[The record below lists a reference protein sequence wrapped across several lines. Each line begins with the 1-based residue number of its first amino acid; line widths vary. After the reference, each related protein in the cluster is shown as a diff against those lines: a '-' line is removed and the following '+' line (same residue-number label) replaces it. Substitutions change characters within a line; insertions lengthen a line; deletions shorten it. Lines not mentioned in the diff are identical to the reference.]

1 MRSGKRED
9 NRRKN
14 SCTSR
19 RLHTEW
25 SLSPSSVPGPLYCP
39 FPAMPLP
46 VKPFPSIMGKQ
57 HPDAHCVPSVKAG
70 RAADTVPRRGRPTSA
85 RNIALHCLLNGDGMA
100 VRERTQSQ
108 SLFAATTSESGRVV
122 STRSVCL
129 CCSSSHRQS
138 RHDSPGPLHSIYRHD
153 ARPSCART
161 FTTYPPRVCHKPE
174 YPNFVPHSR
183 ESGDCDILS

>member
-1 MRSGKRED
+1 MRQRWGEMRSGKMED

-25 SLSPSSVPGPLYCP
+25 SLSSSPVPGPLYCP

-70 RAADTVPRRGRPTSA
+70 RAADTVPRRSCPTSA
-85 RNIALHCLLNGDGMA
+85 RNIALHCLPNGDEMA

-129 CCSSSHRQS
+129 CCSSSH
-138 RHDSPGPLHSIYRHD
+138 
-153 ARPSCART
+153 
-161 FTTYPPRVCHKPE
+161 
-174 YPNFVPHSR
+174 
-183 ESGDCDILS
+183 

>member
-1 MRSGKRED
+1 MRQRWGEMRSGKMED

-25 SLSPSSVPGPLYCP
+25 SLSSSPVPGPLYCP

-46 VKPFPSIMGKQ
+46 VKPFPSIMRKQ

-70 RAADTVPRRGRPTSA
+70 RAADTVPRRSRPTSA
-85 RNIALHCLLNGDGMA
+85 RNIALHCLPNGDEMA

-122 STRSVCL
+122 STRPVCL
-129 CCSSSHRQS
+129 CCSSSQ
-138 RHDSPGPLHSIYRHD
+138 
-153 ARPSCART
+153 
-161 FTTYPPRVCHKPE
+161 
-174 YPNFVPHSR
+174 
-183 ESGDCDILS
+183 